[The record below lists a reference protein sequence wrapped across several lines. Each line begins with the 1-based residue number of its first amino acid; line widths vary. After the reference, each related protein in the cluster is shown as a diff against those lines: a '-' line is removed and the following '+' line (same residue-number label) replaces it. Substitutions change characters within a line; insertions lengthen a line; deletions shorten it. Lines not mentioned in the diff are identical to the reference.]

1 MSNETTTPAAP
12 TTADT
17 ANADSA
23 EKTNGNA
30 TDVTTGSN
38 TDASAAATAE
48 KVKEAE
54 RKFKL
59 KFGKTEREVSEKEA
73 LMLAQKGW
81 AADERFQEAAKAK
94 KIAEQFFNSI
104 KDDPDKIDDLLKHLG
119 KDPVEVYKKRLA
131 KELQRKLMT
140 PEQIE
145 LEELRDKVRRGEEES
160 KKRQQE
166 EHQKKVQ
173 ELQAKYEQQY
183 DVEMSQAISKS
194 GLPKTPMTIR
204 RCAEI
209 QYRALEQGYDL
220 PWDVVI
226 ESVKKQYQQDFQEMF
241 GTAEADSLEKLF
253 GEEVGKKFT
262 TASLKKRV
270 VDPEAVTQEN
280 RKAVKSEPKNEVPK
294 YASEQDWEEKMK
306 KFRNS

>member
-1 MSNETTTPAAP
+1 MSNETTPAAP
-12 TTADT
+12 TMADT

-23 EKTNGNA
+23 EKTNGSV
-30 TDVTTGSN
+30 TDATTGSN
-38 TDASAAATAE
+38 SDASAAVTAE

-94 KIAEQFFNSI
+94 KVAEQFFNSI

-166 EHQKKVQ
+166 EHQKKVE

-280 RKAVKSEPKNEVPK
+280 RKAVKSEPKNETPK